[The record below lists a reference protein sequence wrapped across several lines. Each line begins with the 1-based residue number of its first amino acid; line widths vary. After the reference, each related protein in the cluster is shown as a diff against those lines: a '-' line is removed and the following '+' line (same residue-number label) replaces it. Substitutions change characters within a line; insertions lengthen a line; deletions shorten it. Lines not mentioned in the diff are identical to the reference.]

1 MSLLVQTHAPMK
13 TRARALYVYA
23 CARGCR
29 GDDAWT
35 AVRATGREEEE
46 DEDGQRSNGASVEGK
61 SAGFGTMDVDG
72 RGEETTGVAERAP
85 LLASKTR
92 QPHVRSVSVS
102 SEIPPSSPSSPS
114 SDEDESP
121 VRRDVVQRFPR
132 PIKVTQPQTGEAY
145 EEIVKPTRRVP
156 VSEVSADD
164 DDDSAV

>member
-1 MSLLVQTHAPMK
+1 MTVASKWP
-13 TRARALYVYA
+13 
-23 CARGCR
+23 
-29 GDDAWT
+29 T
-35 AVRATGREEEE
+35 AVTGG
-46 DEDGQRSNGASVEGK
+46 DMFFGQLPPRQVRRMSPS
-61 SAGFGTMDVDG
+61 
-72 RGEETTGVAERAP
+72 VAERAP

-102 SEIPPSSPSSPS
+102 SEIPPSSPS

>member
-1 MSLLVQTHAPMK
+1 MQRWFQQSSAELSV
-13 TRARALYVYA
+13 ALAVVILA
-23 CARGCR
+23 LALMTV
-29 GDDAWT
+29 ASKWPT
-35 AVRATGREEEE
+35 AVTGG
-46 DEDGQRSNGASVEGK
+46 DMFFGQLPPRQVRRMSP
-61 SAGFGTMDVDG
+61 
-72 RGEETTGVAERAP
+72 GVAERAP

-102 SEIPPSSPSSPS
+102 SEIPPS

>member
-1 MSLLVQTHAPMK
+1 MGALAVVILALALMTVASKWPTVVTGGDMFFGQLPPRQVRRMSP
-13 TRARALYVYA
+13 
-23 CARGCR
+23 
-29 GDDAWT
+29 
-35 AVRATGREEEE
+35 
-46 DEDGQRSNGASVEGK
+46 S
-61 SAGFGTMDVDG
+61 
-72 RGEETTGVAERAP
+72 VAERAP

-102 SEIPPSSPSSPS
+102 SEISPSSPS

-145 EEIVKPTRRVP
+145 EEIVKPTRRVA